1 MKRRGRTLKAKMNRS
16 FPLMRVLLISVFCFS
31 FVHQACLVCLLWL
44 FSSLPLRLASSSWLG
59 ARWWLKS
66 LLKTFV
72 VLLFSLF
79 SYPWCGFFS
88 YWFCWWG
95 LFPREV
101 YLPFGFWVGFCSE
114 IFFSVPSFLFHLC
127 LWL

>member
-16 FPLMRVLLISVFCFS
+16 FPLMRVLLMSVFCFS

-44 FSSLPLRLASSSWLG
+44 FSSLPLRLASS
-59 ARWWLKS
+59 S

-95 LFPREV
+95 LFPRKV
-101 YLPFGFWVGFCSE
+101 YLPFGLVAAQCKTKAQSSMAHGTQIKRRGRAGC
-114 IFFSVPSFLFHLC
+114 HQY
-127 LWL
+127 